1 MRVVSVAA
9 GEAVCVDEAARIV
22 RVWRLTWWS
31 RLPRATACWSML
43 GWRSREVCGGVPG
56 RAAEAGAGWEILS
69 APEPTRHHKVL
80 GDVQPS
86 RPTVVRTQTSSGGT
100 RVLDQLIGDPLRGI
114 R

>member
-9 GEAVCVDEAARIV
+9 GEAVCVDEAARIM

-43 GWRSREVCGGVPG
+43 GRRSREVCG
-56 RAAEAGAGWEILS
+56 RAAEAGAGREILS
-69 APEPTRHHKVL
+69 APEPTRHHKVI

-86 RPTVVRTQTSSGGT
+86 RPTVVRTQTSFGGR

-114 R
+114 C